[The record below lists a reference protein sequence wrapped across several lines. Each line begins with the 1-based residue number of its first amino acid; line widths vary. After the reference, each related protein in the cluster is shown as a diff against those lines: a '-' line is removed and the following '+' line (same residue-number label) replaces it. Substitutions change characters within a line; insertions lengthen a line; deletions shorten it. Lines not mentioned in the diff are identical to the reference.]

1 MVPPPAAQTGR
12 VIARTLVV
20 HGVVQ
25 GVGFRASMAAEAR
38 RLGVSGYVRNRPD
51 GAVEARAEGPQD
63 AVAALVDW
71 ARRGPRFSEVTRVD
85 VRDAVPSGAET
96 FVVER

>member
-1 MVPPPAAQTGR
+1 M
-12 VIARTLVV
+12 IARTVVV

-38 RLGVSGYVRNRPD
+38 RLGVTGHVRNRPD
-51 GAVEARAEGPQD
+51 GTVEAHVEGPQD

-71 ARRGPRFSEVTRVD
+71 ARRGPRFSEVTHVD
-85 VRDAVPSGAET
+85 VRDAVPSGAES

>member
-1 MVPPPAAQTGR
+1 M
-12 VIARTLVV
+12 IARTVVV

-38 RLGVSGYVRNRPD
+38 RLGVTGHVRNRSD
-51 GAVEARAEGPQD
+51 GTVEAHVEGPQD
-63 AVAALVDW
+63 AVVALVDW
-71 ARRGPRFSEVTRVD
+71 ARRRPRFSEVTHVD
-85 VRDAVPSGAET
+85 VRDAVPSGAES